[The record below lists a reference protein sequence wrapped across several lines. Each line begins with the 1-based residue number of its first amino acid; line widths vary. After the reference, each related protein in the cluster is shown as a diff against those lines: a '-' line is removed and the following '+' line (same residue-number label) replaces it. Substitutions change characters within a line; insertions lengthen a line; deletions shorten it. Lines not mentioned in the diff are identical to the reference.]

1 VPSVGVGGRLTAL
14 SSPLSL
20 LSPLL
25 PHTAYVLALFCILL
39 ALVCISEALKKTG
52 EEGADGLPR
61 DGTDEVAGSNNM
73 PTSNITHTR
82 EQEEVSPYA
91 FCLMPSALCPL
102 PSAYFL
108 FRRMSFIRP

>member
-20 LSPLL
+20 LSPPL
-25 PHTAYVLALFCILL
+25 PHTAYVLALF
-39 ALVCISEALKKTG
+39 CISEALKKTG
-52 EEGADGLPR
+52 EEGADGLPK
-61 DGTDEVAGSNNM
+61 DGTDEAAGSSNT
-73 PTSNITHTR
+73 PTSNTTHTR

-91 FCLMPSALCPL
+91 FCHMPSALCPL